1 MEVIKDNLQVRAF
14 LLERFLEIRVHVA
27 RHSLHALHPVK
38 TDEINEVIDDL
49 LLLARLNPQNMA
61 CFQVGDVSGIA
72 VAVVQQE
79 FVNAQ
84 KPGQPFRFSQLL
96 AIDSAK
102 LLKPPLVNLLDCVL
116 PKSCKIGHCLVIQ
129 SPGKQ
134 ITRVIVQIVR
144 YPVAGSLEMD
154 VLAFSLMASGTAEL
168 VMLIA

>member
-1 MEVIKDNLQVRAF
+1 M
-14 LLERFLEIRVHVA
+14 
-27 RHSLHALHPVK
+27 
-38 TDEINEVIDDL
+38 
-49 LLLARLNPQNMA
+49 
-61 CFQVGDVSGIA
+61 SGIP

-84 KPGQPFRFSQLL
+84 KPGLPFRFSQLL